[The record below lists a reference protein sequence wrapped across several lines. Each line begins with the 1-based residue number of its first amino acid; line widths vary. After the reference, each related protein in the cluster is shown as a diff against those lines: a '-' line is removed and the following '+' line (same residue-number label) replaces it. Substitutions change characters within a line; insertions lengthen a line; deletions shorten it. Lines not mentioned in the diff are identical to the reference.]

1 MRGKLG
7 LAGWQWLFL
16 IEALPA
22 IVLSVV
28 VWRLLPNT
36 PDDAHWLEPAERLAL
51 DHELARDPVRMH
63 EAASLLPGAEP
74 ASGLS
79 RALKSGRAWAIGLFF
94 FCTLGSN
101 YALSFSLPI
110 ILKDVTGG
118 TVGQVGWIVAGV
130 GVFGA
135 ITMLVNGWHSD
146 STGERTWH
154 IVLPAIVMGAALLA
168 AGLHLAGWSA
178 VIALTIGTGAFFAMQ
193 GPLLGLPTMILSG
206 EAAAVAIA
214 ILTMCGVAG
223 GFVGPYWTGWMRDL
237 TGGYGVAIG
246 ALCIPCWLGAIMMI
260 RLMRNIAASEPAQ
273 S

>member
-1 MRGKLG
+1 
-7 LAGWQWLFL
+7 
-16 IEALPA
+16 
-22 IVLSVV
+22 
-28 VWRLLPNT
+28 
-36 PDDAHWLEPAERLAL
+36 
-51 DHELARDPVRMH
+51 
-63 EAASLLPGAEP
+63 
-74 ASGLS
+74 
-79 RALKSGRAWAIGLFF
+79 
-94 FCTLGSN
+94 
-101 YALSFSLPI
+101 
-110 ILKDVTGG
+110 
-118 TVGQVGWIVAGV
+118 
-130 GVFGA
+130 
-135 ITMLVNGWHSD
+135 
-146 STGERTWH
+146 
-154 IVLPAIVMGAALLA
+154 MGAALLA